1 MMADSPNVNSPIVP
15 SPIIDCHC
23 HAGTGDRMTAPW
35 NTVAAI
41 EPYLRR
47 ARAAGISKTVVV
59 AVFHSDYNRA
69 NAEVARIVARYPGRL
84 IGFVFVHA
92 TRDAG
97 RIFRMVE
104 RAVRKWRFR
113 GIKIHG
119 FDAMPT
125 REVCEAARAFRLP
138 IFVDVISRPEVID
151 MLAPQYP
158 DVNFIVAHLGSYTD
172 DWRAHQQVVYQI
184 ARYPNV
190 YGDTST
196 VRRFDYI
203 VEAIKRAGPRKVIF
217 GSDGPWIHPGVEIQK
232 VRLLGLRKEH
242 EALVLGGNVL
252 RLMRRARVGEAAA
265 QVVRR
270 KEESGEAELAARSP
284 DRQAADP
291 GSQLTAGD
299 LNEYRL

>member
-1 MMADSPNVNSPIVP
+1 M
-15 SPIIDCHC
+15 IIDCHC
-23 HAGTGDRMTAPW
+23 HAGKGDRMTAPW
-35 NTVAAI
+35 NTEAAI

-47 ARAAGISKTVVV
+47 ARAAGIDKTIVV
-59 AVFHSDYNRA
+59 AAFRNDYNQA

-84 IGFVFVHA
+84 IGFAFVHA

-104 RAVRKWRFR
+104 RAVRQWRFR

-125 REVCEAARAFRLP
+125 REVCETARAFRLP
-138 IFVDVISRPEVID
+138 IFVDVVSRPEVTD

-190 YGDTST
+190 YGDTSA

-203 VEAIKRAGPRKVIF
+203 VEAAKRAGPRKLLF
-217 GSDGPWIHPGVEIQK
+217 GSDGPWIHPGVELHK
-232 VRLLGLRKEH
+232 VRVLGLPKDQ
-242 EALVLGGNVL
+242 EALVLGGNAL
-252 RLMRRARVGEAAA
+252 RLMRQARVGEAAA
-265 QVVRR
+265 QVFRR
-270 KEESGEAELAARSP
+270 RRQKEEAEQEVSTAPAAVA
-284 DRQAADP
+284 QATDP
-291 GSQLTAGD
+291 GSQLAAGD
-299 LNEYRL
+299 LSEYRL